1 MNPDPAPAVLVLFS
15 LFLLINAAICN
26 GMAAAVNLL
35 NRPVSLLKNVQLDQ
49 TDFAGRSA
57 DLRITAIWNFGV
69 ALLILGMIF
78 NTYVFWQ
85 NNWWWLL
92 LLGGCLLATLNEIVQ
107 QLAKN
112 DAKAFLAFG
121 GKLAK
126 VSLKVLGPVI
136 WLTKKTANVFLSKK
150 LRATTEQELDKTPAG
165 FLKELFDQQG
175 NFNEGTFQMLKGVVS
190 LQQKIVREVMVAR
203 TDAFMIDIKN
213 DNDRNIDAIVQLPY
227 SRVPV
232 FSESKDNIVGII
244 HIKNLLYAAREE
256 GFEHIKIRRVMQPAL
271 FIPETLPVDEAL
283 IKLKKTRNQM
293 AILFDEYGGVVGLVT
308 LEDLIEEIVGEISDE
323 SDQPKPKYQR
333 ISNREFLVEGRLPL
347 DEFNAKFK
355 TKLQKDDIDTIAGYL
370 IACYGE
376 IPADGSHVVVKM
388 ADVKL
393 VTEQVSEG
401 RILKIR
407 VILPPEKQTQP
418 KVEI

>member
-1 MNPDPAPAVLVLFS
+1 MNPDPASAVLVLLS
-15 LFLLINAAICN
+15 LCLLTNAAICS
-26 GMAAAVNLL
+26 GMTVAVNLL
-35 NRPVSLLKNVQLDQ
+35 DRPVSLLKKAQLDQ
-49 TDFAGRSA
+49 VNFTERST
-57 DLRITAIWNFGV
+57 DLRIIATWDFTVG
-69 ALLILGMIF
+69 LIILEIIF
-78 NTYVFWQ
+78 SNHVFWQ
-85 NNWWWLL
+85 NNWWWFLPL
-92 LLGGCLLATLNEIVQ
+92 VGFLLAMLNEIIQ
-107 QLAKN
+107 QLVKN
-112 DAKAFLAFG
+112 DPQKFLAYC
-121 GKLAK
+121 GKWTKL
-126 VSLKVLGPVI
+126 SLKFSGPII
-136 WLTKKTANVFLSKK
+136 WLTKKISKIFLRKSLKSIP
-150 LRATTEQELDKTPAG
+150 EEGQNKTSAV
-165 FLKELFDQQG
+165 FLKEIIDQQG
-175 NFNEGTFQMLKGVVS
+175 KFNEGTFQMLKGVVS

-232 FSESKDNIVGII
+232 FSESKDNIVGIV

-271 FIPETLPVDEAL
+271 FIPETLPVDKAL

-323 SDQPKPKYQR
+323 SDQPQPKYQQ
-333 ISNREFLVEGRLPL
+333 ISNYEFLVEGRLPL

-355 TKLQKDDIDTIAGYL
+355 TNLQKDDIDTIAGYL

-376 IPADGSHVVVKM
+376 IPADDSHVEVKM
-388 ADVKL
+388 TNMKL

-407 VILPPEKQTQP
+407 VILPPKN
-418 KVEI
+418 KLNLK